1 VAQQIDPAHPRTLST
16 FVPLSRKAASMV
28 AVIVRPLFGGILHVV
43 RRHGGDCKKMRRQKA
58 VVCASTGAMAGWLA
72 CFFSSKVMPCAEK
85 STHRDLLACLA
96 GPLTTD
102 HSTKTPC

>member
-1 VAQQIDPAHPRTLST
+1 MAQQIDPTHPRTLST

-72 CFFSSKVMPCAEK
+72 G
-85 STHRDLLACLA
+85 LLALFFKHA
-96 GPLTTD
+96 MRRKK
-102 HSTKTPC
+102 HTP